1 MLVGTS
7 LREQSLISIMLRSC
21 QGGAV
26 DHQCHRRRVRGSPR
40 VDIYISIHAAVQ
52 LRLRDPRAVGVARQF
67 VQAHFSPTKMK
78 LVKSNSLDT
87 KQGG

>member
-26 DHQCHRRRVRGSPR
+26 DHQSHMYRTWKVRGSPR
-40 VDIYISIHAAVQ
+40 VDSYIYLHTAVQ
-52 LRLRDPRAVGVARQF
+52 LRI
-67 VQAHFSPTKMK
+67 SPDGHWRII
-78 LVKSNSLDT
+78 LSHNQSPS
-87 KQGG
+87 

>member
-7 LREQSLISIMLRSC
+7 SREQSLISIMLRSC

-40 VDIYISIHAAVQ
+40 VDIYILYLHTAVQ
-52 LRLRDPRAVGVARQF
+52 LRI
-67 VQAHFSPTKMK
+67 SPDGHWRIYLTI
-78 LVKSNSLDT
+78 SLLANYMFH
-87 KQGG
+87 